1 MDMTVAQISRWL
13 TLVALTVLLPSISV
27 AHGMLTRSQPAADS
41 EVAHLPETI
50 RLSFSERVESRFS
63 QVTVHRAL
71 RNAETGEVNPQERV
85 DVGMAEGPALTQE
98 LAVRL
103 PEDLAAGLYLI
114 KWQVLS
120 VDSHRTTGRFTL
132 TYTP

>member
-1 MDMTVAQISRWL
+1 MTGITKHWWVP
-13 TLVALTVLLPSISV
+13 VALLLLLPSVSA
-27 AHGMLTRSQPAADS
+27 AHGMLLRSQPAADS
-41 EVAHLPETI
+41 EITRLPETI

-63 QVTVHRAL
+63 RVTVHRAQVDS
-71 RNAETGEVNPQERV
+71 ETGELTPGDRV
-85 DVGMAEGPALTQE
+85 DTDMAEAPAITQE

-103 PEDLAAGLYLI
+103 PEALPAGLYLVQ
-114 KWQVLS
+114 WQVLS

>member
-1 MDMTVAQISRWL
+1 MAKTATQTSRWL
-13 TLVALTVLLPSISV
+13 VLVALTVLLPSIS
-27 AHGMLTRSQPAADS
+27 ATHGMLTRSHPAADS
-41 EVAHLPETI
+41 EIARLPEAI

-63 QVTVHRAL
+63 RVTVHRAL
-71 RNAETGEVNPQERV
+71 RNAATGEVTPQERV
-85 DVGMAEGPALTQE
+85 DAGMAEGPAITQE

-114 KWQVLS
+114 QWRVLS

-132 TYTP
+132 IYTP